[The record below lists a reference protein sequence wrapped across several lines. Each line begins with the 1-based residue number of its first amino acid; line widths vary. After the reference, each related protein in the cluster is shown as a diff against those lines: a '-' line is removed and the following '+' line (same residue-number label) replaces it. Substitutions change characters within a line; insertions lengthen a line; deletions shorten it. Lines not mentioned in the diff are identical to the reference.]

1 MTRAPAFNDY
11 DESVPCQTSGYSVLV
26 PKSSP
31 LAVPRFGHSLIAG
44 TIESFNLF
52 GSRIKSAPLTASQFA
67 PCVSTIYS

>member
-1 MTRAPAFNDY
+1 MSWYPQLT
-11 DESVPCQTSGYSVLV
+11 
-26 PKSSP
+26 

-67 PCVSTIYS
+67 PYVSISYIYGTVLLMVSTITTRQVRAV

>member
-1 MTRAPAFNDY
+1 M
-11 DESVPCQTSGYSVLV
+11 SWC
-26 PKSSP
+26 PKLT

-67 PCVSTIYS
+67 PYVSTSYMELLMVSTITTRQVRAV